1 MSNVYEELRNRDR
14 FDDLVAKAY
23 RDLGVTKAQSKEI
36 DFILKELS
44 WNLLTSDGI
53 TEEDK
58 FDGYTVAEYMKG
70 AMAVGLAI
78 RQLVIDDVEV
88 RLKPDIELTEDELV
102 EDVN

>member
-23 RDLGVTKAQSKEI
+23 RDLDVTKAQSKEI

-88 RLKPDIELTEDELV
+88 KIKPDMELTEDELV
-102 EDVN
+102 EEVN

>member
-1 MSNVYEELRNRDR
+1 MSVFEELRNRDR

-23 RDLGVTKAQSKEI
+23 RDLDVTKAQSKEI

-78 RQLVIDDVEV
+78 RQFVIDDVKV
-88 RLKPDIELTEDELV
+88 KLKPDMELTEEEIV
-102 EDVN
+102 EEN

>member
-1 MSNVYEELRNRDR
+1 MSNIYEELRNRDR

-23 RDLGVTKAQSKEI
+23 RDLDVTKAQSKEI

-70 AMAVGLAI
+70 AMVVGLAI

-88 RLKPDIELTEDELV
+88 KLKPDMELTDDELV

>member
-1 MSNVYEELRNRDR
+1 MSNVYEELRNRDQ

-23 RDLGVTKAQSKEI
+23 RDLDVTKAQSKEI

-88 RLKPDIELTEDELV
+88 KLKPDMELSEDKIV
-102 EDVN
+102 EEN

>member
-23 RDLGVTKAQSKEI
+23 RDLDVTKAQSKEI

-88 RLKPDIELTEDELV
+88 KIKPDMELTEDELV

>member
-14 FDDLVAKAY
+14 FDDLVGKAY

-88 RLKPDIELTEDELV
+88 RLKPDMELTEDELV